1 MSKSSNV
8 RAAARRC
15 GQVISACCGDSL
27 RTHQWTLPL
36 KKVVKLKET
45 FWAWMTQETPVTTDM
60 YQEARRAVAFSFL
73 LKQKP
78 WCERSSGSPWKK
90 NFWLASRKFQQT
102 TQKGEWGWP
111 RLCSVWEENCWP
123 ELGLLS
129 DCEKTCEDFMNLID
143 TSSVEVC
150 QVYGQVFPQVWRPDH
165 IPYRGHWGSQEAT
178 QWQAT
183 GCGWESGLLNL
194 KPLFSP
200 WKWYIA
206 PFRVGGKFL
215 PQAEEFN

>member
-45 FWAWMTQETPVTTDM
+45 FWAWMTQETP
-60 YQEARRAVAFSFL
+60 
-73 LKQKP
+73 
-78 WCERSSGSPWKK
+78 
-90 NFWLASRKFQQT
+90 
-102 TQKGEWGWP
+102 
-111 RLCSVWEENCWP
+111 
-123 ELGLLS
+123 ELGILS

-150 QVYGQVFPQVWRPDH
+150 LVYGQAFPQVWRPDR
-165 IPYRGHWGSQEAT
+165 IPCRGHWGSQEAT
-178 QWQAT
+178 QWQ
-183 GCGWESGLLNL
+183 GMECGWESGPLNL
-194 KPLFSP
+194 KPLFSA

-206 PFRVGGKFL
+206 PFRVGGKLL